1 LKILK
6 INKKSKSKMAPT
18 YCWTSSWSLGL
29 CAKGLRRESPHKLPA
44 KLLKSTPQR

>member
-18 YCWTSSWSLGL
+18 YCWTSSWSLGHL
-29 CAKGLRRESPHKLPA
+29 H
-44 KLLKSTPQR
+44 